1 MIAYEKVLQDDPPEL
16 VVVVGDVNST
26 IAATLS
32 AVKLG
37 IKVAHLEAGLRSFD
51 RTMPEEVNRLLTDAI
66 ADLLWTPSEDGD
78 RNLKRE
84 GVADEK
90 IVRVGNI
97 MIDSLEMLR
106 DRIESD
112 DACER
117 LSLERGNF
125 ALATLHRPANV
136 DHRGSLTLL
145 CEKLAEISNELPLIF
160 PIHPRTLKNINRFGL
175 GGRIENNGN
184 LKLLEPLNYI
194 SFMNLVLNCRLAVTD
209 SGGIQEETTYLGI
222 PCITLRPNTERPVT
236 IEKGTNRLCNLEN
249 LNEAFQAAL
258 ANDNADRPKIDM
270 WDGRTADRVVE
281 SIKAFL
287 AI

>member
-1 MIAYEKVLQDDPPEL
+1 
-16 VVVVGDVNST
+16 
-26 IAATLS
+26 
-32 AVKLG
+32 
-37 IKVAHLEAGLRSFD
+37 
-51 RTMPEEVNRLLTDAI
+51 MPEEVNRLLTDAI

-258 ANDNADRPKIDM
+258 ANDNAARPKIDM
-270 WDGRTADRVVE
+270 WDGRTAERVVE